1 MSEDGPSNNDTPQG
15 VQSSGKQR
23 HRSRSRRKGVR
34 RGAKSSKERSS
45 PNTLRRPKDET
56 TSSDG
61 DTNQK
66 QSKKKQRKH
75 SPSPDSS
82 ASDMEVTD
90 ARAGAKGGSPL
101 L

>member
-1 MSEDGPSNNDTPQG
+1 MTHPKGFNHLESKGTAQDPE
-15 VQSSGKQR
+15 GKEKEEEQNHQKNAVAQTR
-23 HRSRSRRKGVR
+23 FGDQKMKRPAVMVIPI
-34 RGAKSSKERSS
+34 KS
-45 PNTLRRPKDET
+45 
-56 TSSDG
+56 
-61 DTNQK
+61 NQK
-66 QSKKKQRKH
+66 KKKQRKH